1 MLQAR
6 TAAGKAQTVNRI
18 ELRPQPG
25 PQTQYLS
32 SPADIAIYGGAAGGG
47 KTWSLLVE
55 PLRHINNPRFGAVIF
70 RRIAPEITRTG
81 GMWDECTEIYP
92 LLGGKPNQTTLTWK
106 FPSRAKISFSHM
118 MLESDKESWKGAQIT
133 LLCFDQLETFSKSQ
147 FFYMLS
153 RNRSTCGIR
162 PYIRA
167 TCNPDPESF
176 LVDFLAWWI
185 GDDGYAI
192 PERSGV
198 IRWFARTGET
208 LIWGDSREEVVQK
221 HPEPDKCQPFSVTF
235 ILARLKD
242 NQILMQKDPGY
253 LGRML
258 AQDPIT
264 RARLYGDPDR
274 GGNWKVKAEGGK
286 VFNRGWFK
294 IVDAVPAHGIICRF
308 WDFAATEKEIGKN
321 DPDFT
326 ASVKMLRSGNDFYI
340 LDVTAEQLP
349 GAEVERNFLNISRQ
363 EALTVP
369 PGMIYKVR
377 WEVEGGS
384 AGKREAQR
392 LTGLLAGIDAE
403 GKSSSGDK
411 LTRAK
416 PLSAQ
421 AYAGNVYL
429 LRGPWNEMYLEHM
442 HNQPG
447 WPHDDIMDGSSGA
460 FNDLTDVSGTQTS
473 SATVHRA
480 DGMFG

>member
-1 MLQAR
+1 LPKAK
-6 TAAGKAQTVNRI
+6 TKAQVNRI

-25 PQTQYLS
+25 PQTSFLS
-32 SPADIAIYGGAAGGG
+32 SPADITIYGGAAGGG
-47 KTWSLLVE
+47 KTWSLLIE

-70 RRIAPEITRTG
+70 RRMFPEITRTG
-81 GMWDECTEIYP
+81 GMWDECAEIYP
-92 LLGGKPNQTTLTWK
+92 MLGGKPYQTTLTWK
-106 FPSRAKISFSHM
+106 FPSRAKISFAHL
-118 MLESDKESWKGAQIT
+118 MLESDKESWKGAQIP

-147 FFYMLS
+147 FFYLLS

-162 PYIRA
+162 PYVRA

-176 LVDFLAWWI
+176 LADFIGWWI
-185 GDDGYAI
+185 GDDGYAM

-198 IRWFARTGET
+198 IRWFARVGEGE
-208 LIWGDSREEVVQK
+208 LWGDSREEVVAQ
-221 HPEPDKCQPFSVTF
+221 HPDGEKCQPFSVTF

-264 RARLYGDPDR
+264 RARLYGDPER

-294 IVDAVPAHGIICRF
+294 IVEAVPAGGVMVRF
-308 WDFAATEKEIGKN
+308 WDFAGTEKKLKKN

-326 ASVKMLRSGNDFYI
+326 ASVKMLRSGNNFYI

-363 EALTVP
+363 EAMTVP
-369 PGMIYKVR
+369 PGMTYKVR
-377 WEVEGGS
+377 WEVEPGS

-392 LTGLLAGIDAE
+392 LTGLLAGIDAQ
-403 GKSSSGDK
+403 GKPASGDK

-429 LRGPWNEMYLEHM
+429 LKGPWNEMFLEHM

-460 FNDLTDVSGTQTS
+460 FNALTDVVGTQTS
-473 SATVHRA
+473 SATVHRV
-480 DGMFG
+480 DQIFG